1 MTIAIII
8 ITSAISILAF
18 NNHNLFSK
26 LQLNP
31 YQTFHQK
38 QWYRLLT
45 HGFLHADWLHLI
57 INMLVLYSFGTYIED
72 YFAHLKNAGY
82 LNNPTL
88 YYIFLYIGGVFI
100 SSLTT
105 LKKHKDDPYY
115 NSVGASGAVSAILF
129 TSIFFAPWQKLLLY
143 AVIPI
148 PGILLGV
155 AYLVYSQYMSKKGK
169 DNVNHDAHFI
179 GAIYGF
185 LFPII
190 IDFRLVAHFIHSLT
204 NF

>member
-1 MTIAIII
+1 MTLPIII

-18 NNHNLFSK
+18 NNHKLFSK

-31 YQTFHQK
+31 YQTYHRK

-57 INMLVLYSFGTYIED
+57 INMLVLYSFGTYIEE
-72 YFAHLKNAGY
+72 YFAHLDNAGY
-82 LNNPTL
+82 LNNPAL
-88 YYIFLYIGGVFI
+88 YYIILYIGGIII

-115 NSVGASGAVSAILF
+115 NSVGASGAVSAVLF

-155 AYLVYSQYMSKKGK
+155 AYLVYSQYMSKKGR

-185 LFPII
+185 IFPVI
-190 IDFRLVAHFIHSLT
+190 IDFRLVSHFINALT

>member
-1 MTIAIII
+1 
-8 ITSAISILAF
+8 
-18 NNHNLFSK
+18 
-26 LQLNP
+26 
-31 YQTFHQK
+31 
-38 QWYRLLT
+38 
-45 HGFLHADWLHLI
+45 
-57 INMLVLYSFGTYIED
+57 MLVLYSFGTYIEE
-72 YFAHLKNAGY
+72 YFAHLDNAGY
-82 LNNPTL
+82 LNNPAL
-88 YYIFLYIGGVFI
+88 YYIILYIGGIII

-115 NSVGASGAVSAILF
+115 NSVGASGAVSAVLF

-155 AYLVYSQYMSKKGK
+155 AYLVYSQYMSKKGR

-185 LFPII
+185 IFPVI
-190 IDFRLVAHFIHSLT
+190 IDFRLVSHFINALT